1 MPRPAEVRDQKP
13 RILGLSL
20 VLAGS
25 REEVGKVMD
34 ALREA
39 GLRDRVKVMIG
50 GVAANKEL
58 AKQYGCD
65 AFVGSAFDFVQVCNE
80 LLRVHTK

>member
-1 MPRPAEVRDQKP
+1 
-13 RILGLSL
+13 
-20 VLAGS
+20 
-25 REEVGKVMD
+25 MD